1 MVKLSRVAWA
11 ASPRSWL
18 VVTLAL
24 AFGLQASPQD
34 VSPRLLEAAR
44 EAYQQQQQRQP
55 EILTPA
61 QVQPQVPPISETDWN
76 NLRQLRVG
84 ARIAVKTKDNIRHS
98 GEFLAYSEEAIS
110 LRKGK
115 REVGYRRQE
124 VVRVLLLGA
133 PKRSKGAKIGFLVG
147 CAVAAGI
154 AAAKIVAVKED
165 PSSAIILVPIG
176 ALGGGIGAAIGAAVT
191 PRSKSVVYRA
201 P

>member
-1 MVKLSRVAWA
+1 MATPHNRLLRCLLA
-11 ASPRSWL
+11 AFL
-18 VVTLAL
+18 AYTLAL
-24 AFGLQASPQD
+24 PGWAQQ
-34 VSPRLLEAAR
+34 VSPALLRAAQ
-44 EAYQQQQQRQP
+44 EAYQQQEQMQAA
-55 EILTPA
+55 ILAPA
-61 QVQPQVPPISETDWN
+61 QVQPQVSPQTETDWN

-84 ARIAVKTKDNIRHS
+84 ERIAVKTRDNIRHS
-98 GEFLAYSEEAIS
+98 GEFVAYSDEAIS